1 MTATVA
7 NDEQA
12 HEILDALHERVVSHT
27 LRDELGDRIAVS
39 SDGPHV
45 FLYADTRR
53 AARAANDVL
62 HAVLAES
69 GVTADP
75 QITRWH
81 PIEER
86 WEDASVPLPD
96 TEDERRV
103 ERARLDAEDEAVS
116 VATGVAQWEVRI
128 ELRSHD
134 EAERLADGLEAG
146 GRSVVRRSRFLIVGA
161 NDRDDAEALAN
172 DLRPRGTVHVEPS
185 SGAAWQLMPRNPFA
199 IFGGLG
205 L

>member
-1 MTATVA
+1 M
-7 NDEQA
+7 
-12 HEILDALHERVVSHT
+12 SHT

-45 FLYADTRR
+45 FLYADTRL
-53 AARAANDVL
+53 AARAANDML
-62 HAVLAES
+62 LAVLAEA
-69 GVTADP
+69 GATAAS
-75 QITRWH
+75 QITHWH

-103 ERARLDAEDEAVS
+103 ERARLDAEDEEVS